1 MAKRRSATVL
11 FALFLLGA
19 ALVPRGFGQFTAEEI
34 ARRGFWEKFLET
46 AEILRTEPLGSGVT
60 GSMKLYLKSGD
71 VEKKAAWKCVDDQLA
86 TGGLDCW
93 RFEIA
98 AYRLDKLIGLHMVPP
113 AVEREHLGRRGSL
126 VLWADSKYSALAM
139 SEQGIQIPEAAL
151 DRTSK
156 MGYVFRLWQCLIAN
170 DDPTLENILYTE
182 DWRMILIDHSRAFR
196 SDKAYTDRLVLG
208 VDGIKKHDNC
218 SPYLIRRVPRDLLAR
233 ITELDEAAIKRAV
246 GPYLTDREVY
256 AVAVRA
262 KLIKA
267 EIATMIHYYGE
278 DSVLY

>member
-1 MAKRRSATVL
+1 MAKRRSAVVL
-11 FALFLLGA
+11 LVLGLA
-19 ALVPRGFGQFTAEEI
+19 FVAPRAFGQFTPEEI
-34 ARRGFWEKFLET
+34 SRRGFWETFLET
-46 AEILRTEPLGSGVT
+46 AEILRAEPLGSGVT
-60 GSMKLYLKSGD
+60 GSMKVYLKSGD
-71 VEKKAAWKCVDDQLA
+71 VEKKAAWKCVDDRLA

-98 AYRLDKLIGLHMVPP
+98 AYRLDKLIGLNMVPP
-113 AVEREHLGRRGSL
+113 AVEREYLGRKGAL

-139 SEQGIQIPEAAL
+139 SEQGIQIPEAAS
-151 DRTSK
+151 DRAAK

-182 DWRMILIDHSRAFR
+182 DWRIILIDHSRAFR
-196 SDKAYTDRLVLG
+196 ADKEYTDRLVLG
-208 VDGIKKHDNC
+208 VDGIKKHENG
-218 SPYLIRRVPRDLLAR
+218 SPYLIRRVPRDLFAR
-233 ITELDEAAIKRAV
+233 ITDLDEAAVKRAV
-246 GPYLTDREVY
+246 GPYLTDREIY

-267 EIATMIHYYGE
+267 EIATMVHHYGE